1 MSGKSYA
8 TPASAYAPVVV
19 GSVPVTQAPIVVGSA
34 PVAQAP
40 IVVGSAPVAQA
51 PIVVGSAPVAQA
63 PIVVGSAPVAQ
74 APIVVGS
81 VVAATPVQRPT
92 VVTVPQGCFG
102 GSTMRVRDP
111 ASGAEMQVTIPPGLA
126 PGAQFQVQ
134 FPAVQVH
141 GVVVHQSVGAV
152 SPATKRGRGC
162 GVQFELDARTNP
174 ASAAAF
180 RCKKCRGFKLSSFF

>member
-81 VVAATPVQRPT
+81 VVAAALPGPV
-92 VVTVPQGCFG
+92 
-102 GSTMRVRDP
+102 
-111 ASGAEMQVTIPPGLA
+111 
-126 PGAQFQVQ
+126 
-134 FPAVQVH
+134 PAVQVR

-152 SPATKRGRGC
+152 SPATKRCRGC